1 MISSQAYLLFV
12 LNTTPAPDRGGDILS
27 TLVFAGIGVYVF
39 WLWLQDYR
47 AQKTKNP
54 VHKPFPG
61 ATSTTQRAVVIAT
74 LGALILLL
82 LETAGEYALGIS
94 EEQKTISAI
103 FLLSMIAA
111 AFVEELVFRG
121 FLVITGKGKSVLIAS
136 VIFFSL
142 LFAVLHPFLWDWQQH
157 EDASWW
163 QGTLVT
169 DFSLKAW
176 FSTLAIFVGS
186 LWFYTV
192 RFLPSNPNW
201 SLIPC
206 FAAHLTKNIGV
217 FVIKWMQGFVV
228 W

>member
-1 MISSQAYLLFV
+1 MISSQAYLLPP
-12 LNTTPAPDRGGDILS
+12 LNTIPAPDRGGDILS
-27 TLVFAGIGVYVF
+27 TLLFAGIGIYVF
-39 WLWLQDYR
+39 WIWLQDYR
-47 AQKTKNP
+47 ADRAGKP
-54 VHKPFPG
+54 VNKPFPG
-61 ATSTTQRAVVIAT
+61 ATATTYTAVVIAIV
-74 LGALILLL
+74 GALILLL

-94 EEQKTISAI
+94 AEQKTISAI

-121 FLVITGKGKSVLIAS
+121 FLVVTSKGKAILIAS
-136 VIFFSL
+136 VIGFSL
-142 LFAVLHPFLWDWQQH
+142 LFALLHPFLWDWQQA

-163 QGTLVT
+163 DGTLAL

-176 FSTLAIFVGS
+176 FSTVAIFVGS
-186 LWFYTV
+186 LWFYAV
-192 RFLPSNPNW
+192 RFLPSNPKW

-228 W
+228 